1 MTAGLRAL
9 IGAAAALKSLPGWTS
24 APGRDALT
32 KGFRFADFSAA
43 FGFMTRVALAAEAM
57 DHHPEW
63 TNVYNRVEI
72 TLTTHS
78 SGGVTALD
86 LALARTIDRLADAA
100 SHG

>member
-1 MTAGLRAL
+1 MFAVGYLYIA
-9 IGAAAALKSLPGWTS
+9 IAVFGVVYAALHFVNHSRTGRAWRSLREDP
-24 APGRDALT
+24 
-32 KGFRFADFSAA
+32 
-43 FGFMTRVALAAEAM
+43 LAAEAM
-57 DHHPEW
+57 DHHSEW

-86 LALARTIDRLADAA
+86 LALARSIDRLADAA

>member
-1 MTAGLRAL
+1 
-9 IGAAAALKSLPGWTS
+9 
-24 APGRDALT
+24 
-32 KGFRFADFSAA
+32 
-43 FGFMTRVALAAEAM
+43 MTRVALAAEAM